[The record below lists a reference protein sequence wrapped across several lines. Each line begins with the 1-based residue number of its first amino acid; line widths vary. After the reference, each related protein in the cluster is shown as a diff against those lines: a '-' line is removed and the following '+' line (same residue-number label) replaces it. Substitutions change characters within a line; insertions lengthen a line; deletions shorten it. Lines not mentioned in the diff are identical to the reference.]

1 MGFGVLFAFV
11 LPVFVAGLL
20 LLLGA
25 VVSGTSVASVVS
37 RASVVSGTVVAS
49 VVGSVVGS
57 VVASVVA
64 YGII

>member
-1 MGFGVLFAFV
+1 MGFGVLFVFV

-49 VVGSVVGS
+49 VVCLCSLGGNPSKVERP
-57 VVASVVA
+57 A
-64 YGII
+64 

>member
-37 RASVVSGTVVAS
+37 RASVVSVKAVVATVEGVS
-49 VVGSVVGS
+49 
-57 VVASVVA
+57 
-64 YGII
+64 

>member
-37 RASVVSGTVVAS
+37 GTVVAS

-64 YGII
+64 YSII

>member
-49 VVGSVVGS
+49 VW
-57 VVASVVA
+57 AL
-64 YGII
+64 